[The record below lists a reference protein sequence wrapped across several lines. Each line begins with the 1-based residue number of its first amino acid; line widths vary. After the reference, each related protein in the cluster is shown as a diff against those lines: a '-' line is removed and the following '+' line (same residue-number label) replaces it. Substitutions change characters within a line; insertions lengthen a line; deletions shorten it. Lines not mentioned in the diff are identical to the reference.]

1 MSLHGFANKF
11 THLRRSLP
19 LQLDPR
25 GASQIRVGP
34 AAAQRPSVSSLGKR
48 CGSTDGPVRRGAYLP
63 RSSRCQ
69 GSNQGRRHSHAGN
82 RLGPPAEAGATGRD
96 LHGEGEL
103 VLGRRRVVLAV
114 PDLDNGSHA
123 ERKKND
129 AKKIETTEN
138 VLAVVRDG
146 AGRRSDRNKPSM
158 VCSAARCVD
167 GARPTAGQAA
177 RMLCFGVMDQ
187 YTRLALCPA
196 GEPRW
201 SRRVVGTCPS
211 ACRRLTR
218 PGQPGGGETRGSRA
232 GEEDPHR
239 GERNIVRQL
248 L

>member
-1 MSLHGFANKF
+1 M
-11 THLRRSLP
+11 
-19 LQLDPR
+19 
-25 GASQIRVGP
+25 
-34 AAAQRPSVSSLGKR
+34 
-48 CGSTDGPVRRGAYLP
+48 RRGAYLP

-167 GARPTAGQAA
+167 GARPTAGRLHACFVLESWINIRDWPCVRRANLGGLDALLAPA
-177 RMLCFGVMDQ
+177 RVHAGGLQGQ
-187 YTRLALCPA
+187 GNQGAGKREGRGQERKTRIEGNA
-196 GEPRW
+196 
-201 SRRVVGTCPS
+201 
-211 ACRRLTR
+211 
-218 PGQPGGGETRGSRA
+218 
-232 GEEDPHR
+232 
-239 GERNIVRQL
+239 I
-248 L
+248 